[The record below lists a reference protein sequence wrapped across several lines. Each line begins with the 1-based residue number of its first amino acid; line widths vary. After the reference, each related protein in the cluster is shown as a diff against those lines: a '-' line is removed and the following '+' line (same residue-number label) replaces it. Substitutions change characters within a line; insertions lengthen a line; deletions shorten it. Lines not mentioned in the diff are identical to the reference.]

1 MITKERFN
9 RGTGGVYKLTMSVG
23 DDEAEFNA
31 LVKSTFEGIDFMRSP
46 SIMRYTDNQGKAV
59 AEIKYYGLD

>member
-9 RGTGGVYKLTMSVG
+9 RGSGGVYKLTMSVG
-23 DDEAEFNA
+23 DSEEEFNA
-31 LVKSTFEGIDFMRSP
+31 LVKSTYEDIDPWASP
-46 SIMRYTDNQGKAV
+46 SITRHTDNQGRAV